1 MIRPWLGEAAPHT
14 DKLHVITKLHRPDLG
29 HLEIETTFDDP
40 GALKKPFTLKST
52 ATLAPAKKFWSLS
65 VTRTIRTSNICGQM
79 KATAK
84 LRPAVGAVY
93 DRPLCRVQ
101 EITGGHR
108 PPLQLLALWL
118 LLAVPSVFAHHSFTA
133 EYDSSKVRQFVG
145 TVTKVEWTN
154 PHARFYLD
162 VKDDRGTV
170 TNWNSEL
177 GALYSCES
185 SGGKRIR

>member
-1 MIRPWLGEAAPHT
+1 MRATTKFRSAA
-14 DKLHVITKLHRPDLG
+14 
-29 HLEIETTFDDP
+29 
-40 GALKKPFTLKST
+40 
-52 ATLAPAKKFWSLS
+52 
-65 VTRTIRTSNICGQM
+65 
-79 KATAK
+79 
-84 LRPAVGAVY
+84 GAVY
-93 DRPLCRVQ
+93 DRLL
-101 EITGGHR
+101 GGHR

-170 TNWNSEL
+170 TNWNFEL
-177 GALYSCES
+177 GSPLFLRKLGWKADSLKIGDQVSVEGYLAKDGAKMANARTVNLADGRKVFAGS
-185 SGGKRIR
+185 SADGTPIK